1 VIAWKTVRRSAICLV
16 VLARLARADCTPA
29 AIAQGDPAL
38 VQALVAKL
46 RADGIATAPTAGC
59 PTVQVAI
66 DHRGEQVH
74 LRLAD
79 AFQRTSERDVQD
91 LATAAAVVESWTY
104 QVVDAGRLPAE
115 PPPVPVS
122 PHLVH
127 SGIAASAMSSL
138 GSNGGT
144 TWIGGALG
152 ACVRLDPVCAGVALR
167 AQKDTTAS
175 GETTTIAQD
184 SYALAA
190 FATLDLPRRLGEFIV
205 TPGIAVGYG
214 YLHVITHHHDGMGN
228 LLDVPSSDHELRGAI
243 HAMLLRPLGARLAAF
258 ADLWGDGAVVR
269 SDPHSLGP
277 AASLVVALGLRV
289 EAP

>member
-1 VIAWKTVRRSAICLV
+1 VGRSAICLV
-16 VLARLARADCTPA
+16 VLAARTARADCTPA

-38 VQALVAKL
+38 VQELVAKL
-46 RADGIATAPTAGC
+46 RADGIATAATDGC
-59 PTVQVAI
+59 PSVQVAI

-104 QVVDAGRLPAE
+104 QVVDAGSLPAE
-115 PPPVPVS
+115 PPPVPEA

-144 TWIGGALG
+144 TWIGGSLG
-152 ACVRLDPVCAGVALR
+152 ACVRLDPVCAGVALH
-167 AQKDTTAS
+167 AQKDTTAT
-175 GETTTIAQD
+175 GETTTLLQD

-190 FATLDLPRRLGEFIV
+190 FATIDLPRRLGDFVV
-205 TPGIAVGYG
+205 TPGIAVGYS
-214 YLHVITHHHDGMGN
+214 YLHVITHHHDSMGN
-228 LLDVPSSDHELRGAI
+228 LLDVPSPDHQLRGAI
-243 HAMLLRPLGARLAAF
+243 HAMLLRPIGTRLAVF
-258 ADLWGDGAVVR
+258 ADLWGDGVVVR
-269 SDPHSLGP
+269 SDSNSFGP
-277 AASLVVALGLRV
+277 AASLVLALGLRV